1 MPRSL
6 QNFVAKS
13 LYTLILLIL
22 LYSKLCILP
31 HEFCTLMLTIVLID
45 DDPISTF
52 VTEKLISKNVKEP
65 CRFYK
70 YQSAKLALEEIHGI
84 RPNYLFLDL
93 NMPEMNGWDFL
104 DRFKPENQDAQ
115 IYILSSSVDERD
127 ITKASQYQVVKEY
140 LSKPLIKKYIKTI
153 FN

>member
-1 MPRSL
+1 
-6 QNFVAKS
+6 
-13 LYTLILLIL
+13 
-22 LYSKLCILP
+22 
-31 HEFCTLMLTIVLID
+31 MLNIVLID

-65 CRFYK
+65 CTFFK
-70 YQSAKLALEEIHGI
+70 YQSARRALEEINSI
-84 RPNYLFLDL
+84 QPNYLFLDL

-104 DRFKPENQDAQ
+104 DNFHPENNQAQ

-127 ITKASQYQVVKEY
+127 ISKASQYQIVKDY

>member
-1 MPRSL
+1 
-6 QNFVAKS
+6 
-13 LYTLILLIL
+13 
-22 LYSKLCILP
+22 
-31 HEFCTLMLTIVLID
+31 MLTIVLID

-65 CRFYK
+65 CQFFK
-70 YQSAKLALEEIHGI
+70 YQSAKLALEEIDGI

-104 DRFKPENQDAQ
+104 DRFKPANQDAQ

>member
-1 MPRSL
+1 
-6 QNFVAKS
+6 
-13 LYTLILLIL
+13 
-22 LYSKLCILP
+22 
-31 HEFCTLMLTIVLID
+31 MLTIVLID

-65 CRFYK
+65 CQFFK
-70 YQSAKLALEEIHGI
+70 FHSAELALEQINGI
-84 RPNYLFLDL
+84 CPNYLFLDL

-104 DRFKPENQDAQ
+104 DRFIPQYKDPQ

-127 ITKASQYQVVKEY
+127 INKASQYQVVKKY
-140 LSKPLIKKYIKTI
+140 LSKPLIKKYIKSI

>member
-1 MPRSL
+1 
-6 QNFVAKS
+6 
-13 LYTLILLIL
+13 
-22 LYSKLCILP
+22 
-31 HEFCTLMLTIVLID
+31 MLTIVLID

-52 VTEKLISKNVKEP
+52 VTEKLISRNVKEP
-65 CRFYK
+65 CQFFK
-70 YQSAKLALEEIHGI
+70 YQSAKRALEEIQDI

-104 DRFKPENQDAQ
+104 DKFNPSSEDAQ

-127 ITKASQYQVVKEY
+127 INKASQYSFVKDY
-140 LSKPLIKKYIKTI
+140 LSKPLIKKYIKSI

>member
-1 MPRSL
+1 
-6 QNFVAKS
+6 
-13 LYTLILLIL
+13 
-22 LYSKLCILP
+22 
-31 HEFCTLMLTIVLID
+31 MLTIVLID

-65 CRFYK
+65 CQFFK
-70 YQSAKLALEEIHGI
+70 YQSAKLALEEINGI

-104 DRFKPENQDAQ
+104 DRFKPEYQDAQ

-127 ITKASQYQVVKEY
+127 ISKASQYQLVKEY

-153 FN
+153 FNWL

>member
-1 MPRSL
+1 
-6 QNFVAKS
+6 
-13 LYTLILLIL
+13 
-22 LYSKLCILP
+22 
-31 HEFCTLMLTIVLID
+31 MLTIVLID

-65 CRFYK
+65 CKFFK
-70 YQSAKLALEEIHGI
+70 YQSAKIALAEIDQI
-84 RPNYLFLDL
+84 RPNFLFLDL

-104 DRFKPENQDAQ
+104 DQFRPENNEAQ

-127 ITKASQYQVVKEY
+127 ISKASQYELVKDY